1 MRFIVSLLCF
11 ASCLAFAQDVPRA
24 EIFGGYSYLN
34 IDTNGLTKR
43 QNIPYGAN
51 LSFTGNVNP
60 WIGAE
65 TNFAAYYKKILG
77 VDVYDYSFVFGPRVY
92 YKWAF
97 FHVMF
102 GMDDLVG
109 KGGGETASQ
118 SSPAVAIG
126 GGGIFKLSRHIGIE
140 GSADYALSHH
150 NILGGPGVTQNN
162 FRSALGVV
170 FTFGS
175 AGQSAEQSSP
185 PPRPAP
191 EPKPVPSAR
200 PRPVQ
205 HTGTGMAITAL
216 GLTAKAAERQGAEIT
231 EVAPSGVAAMAGL
244 HPGDVINAVDGKAVT
259 TPMELAAELSG
270 KGHGDKVRL
279 GYLIHGQWQTET
291 AIVLP

>member
-1 MRFIVSLLCF
+1 MRHIVSLLCL

-43 QNIPYGAN
+43 QSIPYGAN
-51 LSFTGNVNP
+51 LSFTGNVTP

-77 VDVYDYSFVFGPRVY
+77 VDVYDYSFVFGPRIH

-109 KGGGETASQ
+109 KGGGITASQ
-118 SSPAVAIG
+118 SSPAGAIG

-140 GSADYALSHH
+140 GSIDYALTHH
-150 NILGGPGVTQNN
+150 NIVGGPGVVQNN
-162 FRSALGVV
+162 CRSALGVV

-175 AGQSAEQSSP
+175 AGASAGPASP
-185 PPRPAP
+185 RPTQVPARATRPAP
-191 EPKPVPSAR
+191 T
-200 PRPVQ
+200 PRA
-205 HTGTGMAITAL
+205 TGAGMKIDVL
-216 GLTAKAAERQGAEIT
+216 GIMVRLGQSQGAEIT
-231 EVAPSGVAAMAGL
+231 DVAPNGVATLAGL
-244 HPGDVINAVDGKAVT
+244 HPGDVINSVDGKAVK

-270 KGHGDKVRL
+270 RTAGDKVRI
-279 GYLIHGQWQTET
+279 GYLIHGQWQSET
-291 AIVLP
+291 VVILP